1 MSDLSVA
8 SYFPFGRVFPVSQV
22 IDEDGLGVR
31 SIITFDSDATVRH
44 RCWECEE
51 PVDRIH
57 SYHIRRLRDLNLA
70 HAAVELDVPQ
80 RKLRCPRCGIRAE
93 THDFFDPFRRCTWRL
108 ESAVA
113 DLCRVLPIKQVAAH
127 YGLSWHTVKEIDKR
141 QLIKEVGT
149 PCYDDLR
156 LLAVDEISVHKGH
169 RYMTT
174 VLDLETGRLVWMGH
188 GRTKATLLGFF
199 DELSVEQLGSIEAVA
214 IDIVNT
220 YRQAIEEACPQA
232 ALVYDPF
239 HVIAH
244 YGRTVVDRVRL
255 DESKKENE
263 EGRRYIKGSRYLLL
277 KNEENLSDDQRSR
290 LQELLDANEALSTV
304 YVLKDQLKQLFRYER
319 PERARRSLHLWCELA
334 EASGL
339 LPLQR
344 FAAMLLRSEEGL
356 VNHARYPIHT
366 GRLEG
371 MHNRIKVIKRQ
382 AYGFRD
388 DAYFILKAKAAF
400 PGHLQPD

>member
-1 MSDLSVA
+1 MSTLSIA
-8 SYFPFGRVFPVSQV
+8 PYFPFGRVFPIAQV
-22 IDEDGLGVR
+22 VEDDGPRAR
-31 SIITFDSDATVRH
+31 SLITFDSRPEIRP
-44 RCWECEE
+44 RCWECDQ
-51 PVDRIH
+51 PVDRVH
-57 SYHIRRLRDLNLA
+57 SYHVRRLRDLNLA
-70 HAAVELDVPQ
+70 HAVVELDVPQ

-93 THDFFDPFRRCTWRL
+93 GHDFFDPFRRCTRRL
-108 ESAVA
+108 ECAVG
-113 DLCRVLPIKQVAAH
+113 DLCRVLPVKHVASH
-127 YGLSWHTVKEIDKR
+127 FGLSWHTVKEIDKR
-141 QLIKEVGT
+141 RLIKEVGT

-174 VLDLETGRLVWMGH
+174 VLDLQTGRLVWMGH

-199 DELSVEQLGSIEAVA
+199 DELSSEQRASIEAVA
-214 IDIVNT
+214 IDMANT
-220 YRQAIEEACPQA
+220 YRQAIEEACPRA

-244 YGRTVVDRVRL
+244 YGKTVVDRVRL
-255 DESKKENE
+255 DESKKQSE

-277 KNEENLSDDQRSR
+277 KNEENLSEDQRIR

-319 PERARRSLHLWCELA
+319 PERARRGLRLWCELA
-334 EASGL
+334 DASGL
-339 LPLQR
+339 VPLQR
-344 FAAMLLRSEEGL
+344 FAAMLRRHEDGIVS
-356 VNHARYPIHT
+356 HARYPIHT

-388 DAYFILKAKAAF
+388 DAYFMLKVKAAF

>member
-1 MSDLSVA
+1 MSSLSIA
-8 SYFPFGRVFPVSQV
+8 TYFPFARVFPVSQV
-22 IDEDGLGVR
+22 VEERGPTAR
-31 SIITFDSDATVRH
+31 SLITFGSDPNARP
-44 RCWECEE
+44 RCWQCEQ
-51 PVDRIH
+51 PVDRVH
-57 SYHIRRLRDLNLA
+57 SYHVRRLRDLKLA
-70 HAAVELDVPQ
+70 HAVVELDIPQ

-93 THDFFDPFRRCTWRL
+93 AHDFFDPFRRCTRRL
-108 ESAVA
+108 EAAVA
-113 DLCRVLPIKQVAAH
+113 DLCRVLPVKQVAAH

-141 QLIKEVGT
+141 RLITEVGT
-149 PCYDDLR
+149 PSYDDLR
-156 LLAVDEISVHKGH
+156 LLAIDEISVHKGH

-174 VLDLETGRLVWMGH
+174 VLNLETGRLVWVGH

-199 DELSVEQLGSIEAVA
+199 DELASDQLASIEAIAVDMA
-214 IDIVNT
+214 NT
-220 YRQAIEEACPQA
+220 YRQAIEEACPEA

-255 DESKKENE
+255 DESKKQSE

-277 KNEENLSDDQRSR
+277 KNEENLSDDQRVR

-304 YVLKDQLKQLFRYER
+304 YVLKDQLKQLFRYHN
-319 PERARRSLHLWCELA
+319 PERAVRGLHQWCELA
-334 EASGL
+334 KASGL
-339 LPLQR
+339 VPLKR
-344 FAAMLLRSEEGL
+344 FATMLLQHQEGI

-388 DAYFILKAKAAF
+388 DAYFILKIKAAF
-400 PGHLQPD
+400 PDRLQPD